1 MHHLQLILLRQNKN
15 NFLWKLLD
23 LWYHY
28 FAINDIDFPMLLLDL
43 VAWTKSSKTKRS
55 SVWNKIQKYT
65 KSTQTWTH
73 VPCQGYLLVFSHA
86 GMTQIIIPLSLNCKA
101 DQKCVLLSHRDLHM
115 TPQQILTSSFWSST
129 KPQESP
135 SRCLRFDK
143 YHTHKNETD
152 RHRTKWPSSFAL
164 SCLTISV
171 SHSLLTDASTVKQFT
186 PHLFHVII
194 KYSSCSSGLAS
205 LDRSD
210 IRAAG
215 GKAACH

>member
-1 MHHLQLILLRQNKN
+1 
-15 NFLWKLLD
+15 
-23 LWYHY
+23 
-28 FAINDIDFPMLLLDL
+28 MLLLDL
-43 VAWTKSSKTKRS
+43 VAWTKSSKTKHS

-73 VPCQGYLLVFSHA
+73 VPCQGYLLAFSHA

-101 DQKCVLLSHRDLHM
+101 DQKCVLLGHRDLHM
-115 TPQQILTSSFWSST
+115 TPQQILTSSFWSSS
-129 KPQESP
+129 KSQESP

-143 YHTHKNETD
+143 YHTHKNVLSVKTTTIPPAPVQ
-152 RHRTKWPSSFAL
+152 RYKKKKRTKYTKLPSSFAL

-171 SHSLLTDASTVKQFT
+171 SHSLLSDASTVQQFT

>member
-1 MHHLQLILLRQNKN
+1 
-15 NFLWKLLD
+15 
-23 LWYHY
+23 
-28 FAINDIDFPMLLLDL
+28 MLLLDL

-86 GMTQIIIPLSLNCKA
+86 GMTQIIIPLSLNRKA
-101 DQKCVLLSHRDLHM
+101 DQKCVLLGHRDLHM
-115 TPQQILTSSFWSST
+115 TPQILTSSFWSSS

-135 SRCLRFDK
+135 SKCLRFDK
-143 YHTHKNETD
+143 YHIFVSVISVKTTTIPPAPAQRYLSIYLDIYIKK
-152 RHRTKWPSSFAL
+152 RTKYTKLPSSFAL

-171 SHSLLTDASTVKQFT
+171 SHSLLTDASTVQQFT